1 MCHLFCSA
9 GVGRTGTYIVLDAM
23 LDQIDAEGVVDI
35 YGFVCHIRQQRSAM
49 VQTEVWHN
57 LTLGVRDRRNL
68 VVSIKIY
75 LKPLDS
81 RKKESQTPPR

>member
-1 MCHLFCSA
+1 
-9 GVGRTGTYIVLDAM
+9 M

-57 LTLGVRDRRNL
+57 LTRGGREGGVRDRRNL
-68 VVSIKIY
+68 VVSLKIY
-75 LKPLDS
+75 LMPLGS
-81 RKKESQTPPR
+81 RKKDSQTPPR

>member
-1 MCHLFCSA
+1 
-9 GVGRTGTYIVLDAM
+9 M

-57 LTLGVRDRRNL
+57 LTRGVGGGGGGGVRDRRNL
-68 VVSIKIY
+68 VASLKIY
-75 LKPLDS
+75 LMPIGS
-81 RKKESQTPPR
+81 RKKDSQNPPR

>member
-1 MCHLFCSA
+1 
-9 GVGRTGTYIVLDAM
+9 M

-57 LTLGVRDRRNL
+57 LTRVGGGGVRDRWNL
-68 VVSIKIY
+68 VVSLKIY
-75 LKPLDS
+75 LMPIGS
-81 RKKESQTPPR
+81 SKKDSQTPPR

>member
-1 MCHLFCSA
+1 
-9 GVGRTGTYIVLDAM
+9 M

-57 LTLGVRDRRNL
+57 LTREGGGGKGSEEFSCV
-68 VVSIKIY
+68 
-75 LKPLDS
+75 
-81 RKKESQTPPR
+81 T

>member
-57 LTLGVRDRRNL
+57 LTRGVGGRGGKGSEEFSC
-68 VVSIKIY
+68 V
-75 LKPLDS
+75 
-81 RKKESQTPPR
+81 T

>member
-1 MCHLFCSA
+1 
-9 GVGRTGTYIVLDAM
+9 M

-57 LTLGVRDRRNL
+57 LTRGVGGRGGVRDRRNL
-68 VVSIKIY
+68 VVSLKIY
-75 LKPLDS
+75 LMPIGS
-81 RKKESQTPPR
+81 RIKDSQTPPR

>member
-1 MCHLFCSA
+1 
-9 GVGRTGTYIVLDAM
+9 M

-57 LTLGVRDRRNL
+57 LTRGVGGRGGK
-68 VVSIKIY
+68 VSEEF
-75 LKPLDS
+75 S
-81 RKKESQTPPR
+81 CVT